1 MTRRKSKPMSD
12 HELNVGL
19 HSSQSTSQGASS
31 SFSTSTSSQ
40 QHSSQSQD
48 SDSTCKLPLSPNGL
62 GLDDSQE
69 VLAAISDTSSK
80 PSQAVCQTF
89 KMDDSGTMRPRDA
102 AESFNSM
109 SPSKRK
115 QGSLANR
122 RNASF
127 IIHDE
132 AEVSVA
138 SSQKCLSQ
146 DAPSNDKAS
155 EDGAQVAEAA
165 NIPRS
170 NGPLRRSASMV
181 KLSMNAD
188 GKAEVTPRTGFTP
201 SPPHQP
207 PVMLPVSARIPK
219 LGLQRSFSAVEAGSS
234 RSSIARPALGR
245 SRDARVWQFY
255 CDSDARDALTKQAEK
270 EASGSATAAI
280 GLIRSHSNN
289 GKSLTPNPNKRNAK
303 VQKHESVKKV
313 KAAHT
318 KSDRPSLG
326 RASSSVARMQTDG
339 SNGSKP
345 KPLSKS
351 LKPDSGKAQTAIFED
366 FEGDS
371 DKENWKPGTQTRPP
385 PRRRPVT
392 SQESARILLESLR
405 EPSGSSSQRSGRGR
419 QPHQKAGPGVDAED
433 SENRPPELD
442 EEVARFMGAETTP
455 RREEDLDCVQSL
467 LSLSQAAWD

>member
-1 MTRRKSKPMSD
+1 MTRRKSKPMSE
-12 HELNVGL
+12 HELDVGL
-19 HSSQSTSQGASS
+19 HSSLSASQEASS

-40 QHSSQSQD
+40 EHSSQGQNSL
-48 SDSTCKLPLSPNGL
+48 STCEPPLSPNEL
-62 GLDDSQE
+62 GRDDSQQ
-69 VLAAISDTSSK
+69 VLAAKSEISSNS
-80 PSQAVCQTF
+80 SQAMCQTF
-89 KMDDSGTMRPRDA
+89 RMDDSRTMRPRDA
-102 AESFNSM
+102 ADAFEPL

-132 AEVSVA
+132 AEDSVTP
-138 SSQKCLSQ
+138 SQKGPSQ
-146 DAPSNDKAS
+146 DTPSNDKAS
-155 EDGAQVAEAA
+155 KDGVQVAEAA
-165 NIPRS
+165 AVPRS

-188 GKAEVTPRTGFTP
+188 GKAEVTARTGFTP
-201 SPPHQP
+201 SPPHQE
-207 PVMLPVSARIPK
+207 PVMLSVSARRPK
-219 LGLQRSFSAVEAGSS
+219 SGLQRSFSAVEAGSG
-234 RSSIARPALGR
+234 RSAIARSTIGR
-245 SRDARVWQFY
+245 SRDARVWEFY
-255 CDSDARDALTKQAEK
+255 CDSDARDALTKQAER

-280 GLIRSHSNN
+280 GLIRSHSNS

-313 KAAHT
+313 KAAHS
-318 KSDRPSLG
+318 KSERPSLG
-326 RASSSVARMQTDG
+326 RVSSSVARMQSDITT
-339 SNGSKP
+339 GSKP

-351 LKPDSGKAQTAIFED
+351 LKPVSDKPKTTIFED
-366 FEGDS
+366 FDGDS
-371 DKENWKPGTQTRPP
+371 DKENWKPGTQTRPS

-405 EPSGSSSQRSGRGR
+405 EPSGSSSQGSGRGR
-419 QPHQKAGPGVDAED
+419 RPHQKAGLGVEAED

>member
-12 HELNVGL
+12 HDLHVGL
-19 HSSQSTSQGASS
+19 HSSQSGSQEASL
-31 SFSTSTSSQ
+31 SFSTSTSN
-40 QHSSQSQD
+40 QHSSQGQS
-48 SDSTCKLPLSPNGL
+48 SLSTCELPPSPDEL
-62 GLDDSQE
+62 GLDDYQR
-69 VLAAISDTSSK
+69 VLAAKSEFSSN
-80 PSQAVCQTF
+80 SAQAMCQTF
-89 KMDDSGTMRPRDA
+89 RMDDSGTMRPRDA
-102 AESFNSM
+102 AESFKSL

-132 AEVSVA
+132 AEDSVA
-138 SSQKCLSQ
+138 LSEKGLSQ
-146 DAPSNDKAS
+146 DIPPNDKAS
-155 EDGAQVAEAA
+155 KDGVQVAEAA
-165 NIPRS
+165 VDPGS

-188 GKAEVTPRTGFTP
+188 GKAEVTARTGFTP
-201 SPPHQP
+201 SPPHP
-207 PVMLPVSARIPK
+207 EPVMLPISARRPK
-219 LGLQRSFSAVEAGSS
+219 SGLQRSFSAVEAGS
-234 RSSIARPALGR
+234 RSAIARSTTGR
-245 SRDARVWQFY
+245 SRDARVWEFY

-289 GKSLTPNPNKRNAK
+289 GRSLTPNPNKRNAK

-313 KAAHT
+313 KAVHT
-318 KSDRPSLG
+318 KSERPSLG
-326 RASSSVARMQTDG
+326 RASSSVARMQSDVN
-339 SNGSKP
+339 NGSKL
-345 KPLSKS
+345 KPLSKG
-351 LKPDSGKAQTAIFED
+351 LKPVGGKSKIAIFED
-366 FEGDS
+366 FDGDS
-371 DKENWKPGTQTRPP
+371 DKENWKPGTQTRPS

-405 EPSGSSSQRSGRGR
+405 EPSGSSSQGSGRGR
-419 QPHQKAGPGVDAED
+419 QPHQKAGLGEEAED

-442 EEVARFMGAETTP
+442 EEVARSMGAETTP
-455 RREEDLDCVQSL
+455 RQEEDLDCVQSL